1 MNMSRLC
8 VIFGNYSAFSAQQL
22 LLAWFLEP
30 YLCMC
35 KPDIGKKS
43 REPQYKSLEPFF
55 WVFLALSST
64 PYQVWQPQPPE
75 LQSVLLS
82 STRWLHSPRVLLCW
96 RCLGRKSSAHGAHPL
111 LLYSEG
117 SLSVPSDVQFLSC
130 RQQKDKLV
138 PGILH
143 DQEQKS
149 YFARGSQ
156 VRKHPVPTLVRS
168 SQEFWVPLGEG
179 LSLVLALWLS
189 LPILPECGCS
199 RASNHSHVPEFE
211 VVPWFTITLTVKLVR
226 SSLRWVSWVGVPTGG
241 HHELYKK
248 GFL

>member
-1 MNMSRLC
+1 MNMSHLC
-8 VIFGNYSAFSAQQL
+8 VSFGNYSAFSAQQL
-22 LLAWFLEP
+22 LLAWLLEP

-35 KPDIGKKS
+35 KPDMGKKS
-43 REPQYKSLEPFF
+43 REPQYKSLELLF

-64 PYQVWQPQPPE
+64 PYQVWQPQPTE
-75 LQSVLLS
+75 LQSLLLS
-82 STRWLHSPRVLLCW
+82 STRWLHYPRVLLCW

-156 VRKHPVPTLVRS
+156 VRKHPVPTLMRS

-179 LSLVLALWLS
+179 GTSRRSFFGLGAVTLPHNPTWAWL
-189 LPILPECGCS
+189 
-199 RASNHSHVPEFE
+199 
-211 VVPWFTITLTVKLVR
+211 LTCQQ
-226 SSLRWVSWVGVPTGG
+226 SQPCSWVWGG
-241 HHELYKK
+241 TMVHNHPYCEAGQVLFVM
-248 GFL
+248 GILGRRVNWRPPWAL